1 MINLAR
7 LREYPVVAPDCETT
21 GLYWYRDKA
30 FGVAIGVCDGK
41 DPRTVESEYYD
52 LRERPRVLEALKKEL
67 PLCKRVVN
75 HHMKFDNHF
84 LRELGVQLSPG
95 SIECVMV
102 RAALIDEHLIM
113 GKEGYSLDSLAR
125 RYLGEG
131 KADIWEEMA
140 QLFGGAPTRSAQAK
154 NLHRA
159 PSSLVAKYATP
170 DPALALKLWLW
181 QEKEI
186 EEQGLQ
192 QVWDLERRL
201 TPVLA
206 RIESRGVRVDEE
218 LATAKMKEVD
228 VATAKSQKELN
239 KIAGQEVNAESPPQM
254 QKLFKV
260 WQDKE
265 KRWHTDKGFM
275 LESTDGGKASITK
288 DSMVIMEGL
297 GDERAKHVMAV
308 RKMNRARIFLNS
320 HIIGHAVN
328 GRVYPNYNQTK
339 GDNEKGTGTGRLS
352 IDDPAL
358 QQIPARDKDVAAIVR
373 PCFLPEPGHDWL
385 CADWEQFEFRWFAHY
400 TEDKKILE
408 AYANDPTVDFHGV
421 VSGITGIPRNPR
433 YAGDANAKQI
443 NLGLVFGMGE
453 GTMAYEMGLD
463 FTVDGRGYRKAGN
476 KAQEIF
482 ARYHAAIP
490 GVKRLLDQAS
500 SIARSRGYIRTIG
513 GRHIRFPN
521 GQYVHKAAGLVFQGS
536 SADALKLKMIEL
548 DEVCEKEGAPYA
560 LSVHDEHDVSVP
572 RSKTGALSPRIK
584 AVLEC
589 FDGVQCPIKC
599 EVPILSSVAVGPNW
613 WEASK

>member
-7 LREYPVVAPDCETT
+7 LREYPVVAPDTETT
-21 GLYWYRDKA
+21 GLHWYRDKM
-30 FGVAIGVCDGK
+30 FGVAIAVCDGE
-41 DPRTVESEYYD
+41 DPGTVESEYYD
-52 LRERPRVLEALKKEL
+52 IREKPRVLEALAKEL

-84 LRELGVQLSPG
+84 LREAGVRLPMS

-102 RAALIDEHLIM
+102 RAALIDEHLIS
-113 GKEGYSLDSLAR
+113 GKEGYNLDSLAK
-125 RYLGEG
+125 RYLGEA

-140 QLFGGAPTRSAQAK
+140 KLFGGAPTRSVQIK

-159 PSSLVAKYATP
+159 PSSLVAKYAAP

-181 QEKEI
+181 QEEEI
-186 EEQGLQ
+186 EAQDLHR
-192 QVWDLERRL
+192 VWDLERRL
-201 TPVLA
+201 TPVLC

-218 LATAKMKEVD
+218 RAAASLKDIEAVTF
-228 VATAKSQKELN
+228 KSQKELN
-239 KIAGQEVNAESPPQM
+239 RVAGKPTNAESPPQM
-254 QKLFKV
+254 QALFRV
-260 WQDKE
+260 E
-265 KRWHTDKGFM
+265 KRDGRWYTDKGFM
-275 LESTDGGKASITK
+275 LEETDGGKASITK
-288 DSMVIMEGL
+288 DSLTVMAGQ
-297 GDERAKHVMAV
+297 GDERARLVMAI
-308 RKMNRARIFLNS
+308 RKMNRAKIFLEQ

-328 GRVYPNYNQTK
+328 GRVWPNYNQTK
-339 GDNEKGTGTGRLS
+339 SENEKGTGPGRLS
-352 IDDPAL
+352 VDDPAL

-373 PCFLPEPGHDWL
+373 PCFLPEKGHDWL

-400 TEDKKILE
+400 TEDPKILA
-408 AYANDPTVDFHGV
+408 AYRDDPAVDFHATV
-421 VSGITGIPRNPR
+421 AGITGIPRNPR

-463 FTVDGRGYRKAGN
+463 YTVDARGFRRAGDKA
-476 KAQEIF
+476 KEIF
-482 ARYHAAIP
+482 ARYHSAIP
-490 GVKRLLDQAS
+490 GVRRLLDQAS
-500 SIARSRGYIRTIG
+500 SIARSRGFVRTAG
-513 GRHIRFPN
+513 GRHIRFPG
-521 GQYVHKAAGLVFQGS
+521 GQYVHKAAGLVFQGT
-536 SADALKLKMIEL
+536 SADSMKLKMIEL
-548 DEVCEKEGAPYA
+548 DEVCEKEGAPYL

-572 RSKTGALSPRIK
+572 RSKTSKLPPKIK